1 MCTRTQARILD
12 RCNED
17 YRHTNR
23 FQVFSFVG
31 VFIQEEM
38 ISGSVF
44 WNAAGQVTCFCR
56 VGVDQLDRLLHHVQP
71 LKSNMAERVL
81 EPVEEGAVLWFHT
94 HQLDVVD
101 ALAGELLQRSLG
113 ALLQGEGEAL
123 QRLVLALHADL
134 GVHLQG
140 AAKPR
145 KIMTGLQS
153 KIKAV

>member
-23 FQVFSFVG
+23 FQVVSFVG

-44 WNAAGQVTCFCR
+44 WNAAGQVTCFCG
-56 VGVDQLDRLLHHVQP
+56 VGVDQLDRLLLNVQP
-71 LKSNMAERVL
+71 LESKMAERVL
-81 EPVEEGAVLWFHT
+81 GPVKEGAVLWFHT

-101 ALAGELLQRSLG
+101 APVGELLQGSLG
-113 ALLQGEGEAL
+113 ALLQGEGKAL
-123 QRLVLALHADL
+123 QGLVLALHADL
-134 GVHLQG
+134 GLHLQG
-140 AAKPR
+140 GAKPR
-145 KIMTGLQS
+145 KIMTGLQRE
-153 KIKAV
+153 IKAL

>member
-1 MCTRTQARILD
+1 
-12 RCNED
+12 
-17 YRHTNR
+17 
-23 FQVFSFVG
+23 
-31 VFIQEEM
+31 
-38 ISGSVF
+38 
-44 WNAAGQVTCFCR
+44 
-56 VGVDQLDRLLHHVQP
+56 
-71 LKSNMAERVL
+71 MAERVL
-81 EPVEEGAVLWFHT
+81 EPAEEGAVLQFHT

-153 KIKAV
+153 KIKAL